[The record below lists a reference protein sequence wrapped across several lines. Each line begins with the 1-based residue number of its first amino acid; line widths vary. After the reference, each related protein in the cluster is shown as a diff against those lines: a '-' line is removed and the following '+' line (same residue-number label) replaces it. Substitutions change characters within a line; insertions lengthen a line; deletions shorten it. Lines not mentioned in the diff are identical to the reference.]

1 MHYVHE
7 FSEHSMIPGFS
18 GYTIALLLIPQG
30 VANNWKNFE
39 QPLSNG
45 DAILA
50 QQGTDLVSADRVGIA
65 RLGFK
70 EQPTLRAL

>member
-1 MHYVHE
+1 
-7 FSEHSMIPGFS
+7 MIPGFS

-45 DAILA
+45 SGLA
-50 QQGTDLVSADRVGIA
+50 VETCEARVGFFFE
-65 RLGFK
+65 REYSRDTK
-70 EQPTLRAL
+70 V